1 MQMLVFKIAITLL
14 IVLSSGSLFGAGT
27 GSTEEMNRCSDN
39 DVIYTVQD
47 GDNLYNISAQ
57 FGSYMFWES
66 IYVANADQV
75 RNPDLIFPG
84 QKIRIPYN
92 VARYSEKNLAMSA
105 VLENPFCKVSEL
117 PYSQVKDQ
125 FVARYNLDFLERRAN
140 AEREEESEVREKDKT
155 TAETFREAFDAV
167 ISSENSQERTDQR
180 EGELQRESE
189 RQLMLEIDGM
199 VHDETRSKVGRDFY
213 DVFYSYWQS
222 PPQANNFTI
231 RVSEQPSPNLGTTIY
246 VEVNQ
251 TETFRMRLQPRYEM
265 IQEAGK
271 YAVRQTYSHL
281 QNNPQETMIY

>member
-84 QKIRIPYN
+84 QQIRIPYN

-105 VLENPFCKVSEL
+105 VLENPFCKVSAL
-117 PYSQVKDQ
+117 PYSQVEER
-125 FVARYNLDFLERRAN
+125 FIARYNLDFLERRAN

-246 VEVNQ
+246 VEVNH

>member
-1 MQMLVFKIAITLL
+1 MLVFKIATALLL
-14 IVLSSGSLFGAGT
+14 ILSSGSLFGATVELT
-27 GSTEEMNRCSDN
+27 GEMNRCSDN
-39 DVIYTVQD
+39 DVIYTVQE

-57 FGSYMFWES
+57 FGSFLFWES
-66 IYVANADQV
+66 VYVANADQV

-84 QKIRIPYN
+84 QNIRIPYN
-92 VARYSEKNLAMSA
+92 VATYSEKSRALSA

-117 PYSQVKDQ
+117 PYSQVEDQ
-125 FVARYNLDFLERRAN
+125 YVARYNLEFLEKRAN
-140 AEREEESEVREKDKT
+140 AEREEEREAREEEKAS
-155 TAETFREAFDAV
+155 AETFREAFDAV
-167 ISSENSQERTDQR
+167 ISSENNQEITENR

-213 DVFYSYWQS
+213 DVFYTYWQS

-246 VEVNQ
+246 VEVNN

>member
-1 MQMLVFKIAITLL
+1 MQMLVFKIATALLL
-14 IVLSSGSLFGAGT
+14 ILSSGSLFGATVELT
-27 GSTEEMNRCSDN
+27 GEMNRCSDN
-39 DVIYTVQD
+39 DVIYTVQE

-57 FGSYMFWES
+57 FGSFLFWES
-66 IYVANADQV
+66 VYVANADQV

-84 QKIRIPYN
+84 QNIRIPYN
-92 VARYSEKNLAMSA
+92 VATYSEKSRALSA

-117 PYSQVKDQ
+117 PYSQVEDQ
-125 FVARYNLDFLERRAN
+125 YVARYNLEFLEKRAN
-140 AEREEESEVREKDKT
+140 AEREEEREAREEEKAS
-155 TAETFREAFDAV
+155 AETFREAFDAV
-167 ISSENSQERTDQR
+167 ISSENNQEITENR

-213 DVFYSYWQS
+213 DVFYTYWQS

-246 VEVNQ
+246 VEVNN